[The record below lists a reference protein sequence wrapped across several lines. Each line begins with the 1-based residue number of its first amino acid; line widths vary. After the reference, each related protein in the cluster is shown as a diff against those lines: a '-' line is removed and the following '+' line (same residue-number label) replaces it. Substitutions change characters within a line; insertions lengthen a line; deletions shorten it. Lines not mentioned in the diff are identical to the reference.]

1 MTKVV
6 ILCGGMGTRLREETE
21 YKPKPLVE
29 IGGKPILWHIMKHY
43 AHYGFRDF
51 ILCLGYKGEMI
62 KEYFLNYKTHTGN
75 FTLALKTGTLTLH
88 NSAQEDWIITC
99 VDTGEN
105 ALTGKRLKLIEPYLD
120 ADEDFMVTYGDGV
133 SDVDVQK
140 LFSFHKAKG
149 KLGTIT
155 GIKPVSKYGSLRVA
169 DDHTVT
175 AFIEKPL
182 LNDRING
189 GYLVFNKKFFSHL
202 DDHMFEFTTLPTLAA
217 QQQLA
222 MFQHDGFWQCM
233 DTYRDYMHLND
244 LWNHEKPW
252 KIWM

>member
-1 MTKVV
+1 MTKLV

-43 AHYGFRDF
+43 AQYGFRDF
-51 ILCLGYKGEMI
+51 ILCLGYKGDMI

-75 FTLALKTGTLTLH
+75 FTLALKTGALTIH
-88 NSAQEDWIITC
+88 NSSEDDWNITC

-105 ALTGKRLKLIEPYLD
+105 SLTGKRLKLIEPFLD

-133 SDVDVQK
+133 SDVDVQA

-155 GIKPVSKYGSLRVA
+155 GIKPISKYGSLRVT
-169 DDHTVT
+169 D
-175 AFIEKPL
+175 
-182 LNDRING
+182 
-189 GYLVFNKKFFSHL
+189 
-202 DDHMFEFTTLPTLAA
+202 
-217 QQQLA
+217 
-222 MFQHDGFWQCM
+222 
-233 DTYRDYMHLND
+233 
-244 LWNHEKPW
+244 
-252 KIWM
+252 